1 MKATENKQYKL
12 IAEMNKNCNAI
23 ENQPAVA
30 KHSRHITVQSHAY
43 HCHTL
48 VQCLI
53 LRASQQSYQE
63 VAIVM
68 LIQVRRIYNEGENY
82 NETNNRN

>member
-1 MKATENKQYKL
+1 
-12 IAEMNKNCNAI
+12 MNKNYNAI
-23 ENQPAVA
+23 ENQSAVA
-30 KHSRHITVQSHAY
+30 KHSRHITAQSHVY

-48 VQCLI
+48 VCLI
-53 LRASQQSYQE
+53 IRASKHSYQD